1 MVVNLIFRCSWT
13 LTISPSVIQLI
24 PKSTILPLVT
34 GLIEIIRRTIW
45 NFLRIE
51 KEHVANAN
59 SFTVIK
65 INPEDII
72 KKFKKKLHRKDSYE
86 SDFLES
92 EIDYIK
98 CDDGN
103 FFEQLRS
110 IDGYELPRTD
120 PD

>member
-51 KEHVANAN
+51 KEHIANAN
-59 SFTVIK
+59 TYTVIK
-65 INPEDII
+65 
-72 KKFKKKLHRKDSYE
+72 
-86 SDFLES
+86 
-92 EIDYIK
+92 
-98 CDDGN
+98 
-103 FFEQLRS
+103 
-110 IDGYELPRTD
+110 
-120 PD
+120 